1 MASGAADGEVR
12 LWDLAR
18 KRCTKIFRGHEGRF
32 VRGIVYNPNG
42 QQILSVG
49 DDKHICTW
57 NASDEIE
64 EGEPVVVKEATEI
77 INSKAMLTGISYH
90 RHEEKF
96 ATCGDIT
103 QLWDASTNYPIK
115 EFQWGVDTVHTI
127 KFNQVCS
134 FFLFELFMKY
144 LVFITNESSLYLV
157 HIYKIQCLKFIS
169 GGTSYSGSMCQ

>member
-1 MASGAADGEVR
+1 MFSFFLQEIMFFVRPGLKKRCTYNFYFSVASGAADGEVR

-64 EGEPVVVKEATEI
+64 EGEPVVVKDATEI

-134 FFLFELFMKY
+134 FFF
-144 LVFITNESSLYLV
+144 V
-157 HIYKIQCLKFIS
+157 
-169 GGTSYSGSMCQ
+169 